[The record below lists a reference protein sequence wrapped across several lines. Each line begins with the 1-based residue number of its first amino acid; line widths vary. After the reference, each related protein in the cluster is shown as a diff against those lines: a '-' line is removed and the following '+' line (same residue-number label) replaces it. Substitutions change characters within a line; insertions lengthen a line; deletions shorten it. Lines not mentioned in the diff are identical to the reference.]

1 MSPCGSEPNAYEDD
15 FGSAL
20 GAWCGTT
27 LAHVRAAMSYM
38 PHPSAGPGPD
48 PDDRRFQDPVWRSHP
63 YHRHLLQAYLT
74 WSRLALAA
82 AGTPYVP
89 ARRRRQAQLFTQL
102 LTEALAPTNFL
113 PSNPAAL
120 RLARDT
126 RGRSLMRGAG
136 NFLDDVLRRGGRPT
150 KVPPDTYR
158 LGENLAATPGRVV
171 YRNELM
177 EVLQYEPQTVEVR
190 RVPLLLIPAWVNKF
204 YIFDLAPGRSLVE
217 WAVREGFTVFAISL
231 RDPAPDQSRL
241 GLEEYFLRA
250 PLRALEIVGEITGE
264 RRAHLVGVCAGGML
278 AASAAA
284 WFAAAEETGAA
295 SLTLLASALDYAPS
309 ESATTEPSTRNSTST
324 GDTAKTSEAEL
335 SLLTRLLSNR
345 RGLVDGRKVSLLF
358 DLLRAQDTIW
368 QPLTSGWL
376 LGERPRPF
384 DIWAWSEDVI
394 DVPRDLFGQTL
405 RLARDNTLA
414 GGRLR
419 IGQRP
424 IDLSTVA
431 QDAFV
436 VAGVRDHIISWETVY
451 RSARL
456 LGGDV
461 SFHLVPSGHVGSI
474 INPPRPGATYRTG
487 RGALPTDPREWTAR
501 CSTERESWWVA
512 WSRWLAD
519 RSGPRVPSR
528 APGSARHP
536 AGAPAPGRYVRPR

>member
-15 FGSAL
+15 FGSTL
-20 GAWCGTT
+20 GTWCGTA
-27 LAHVRAAMSYM
+27 LAHARAAMSS
-38 PHPSAGPGPD
+38 SAAGLGPD
-48 PDDRRFQDPVWRSHP
+48 PDDRRFQDPVWRSDP
-63 YHRHLLQAYLT
+63 CHRYLLRAYLT
-74 WSRLALAA
+74 WSRLALATTGA
-82 AGTPYVP
+82 PYVP
-89 ARRRRQAQLFTQL
+89 VRHRRQAQLLTQL
-102 LTEALAPTNFL
+102 FTEALAPTNFL
-113 PSNPAAL
+113 LANPAAL
-120 RLARDT
+120 RLAQDT
-126 RGRSLMRGAG
+126 RGRSLVRGMG
-136 NFLDDVLRRGGRPT
+136 NFLDDVMRRGGRPT

-177 EVLQYEPQTVEVR
+177 EVLQYEPQTAEVR

-231 RDPAPDQSRL
+231 RDPAPNQSRL

-250 PLRALEIVGEITGE
+250 PLRALEVAREITGE
-264 RRAHLVGVCAGGML
+264 PKAHLVGVCAGGML

-295 SLTLLASALDYAPS
+295 SLTLVASALDYASS
-309 ESATTEPSTRNSTST
+309 EAATNATSAEDSAST
-324 GDTAKTSEAEL
+324 GNTAKGSEAEL
-335 SLLTRLLSNR
+335 GLLTRLLSNR
-345 RGLVDGRKVSLLF
+345 RGFVDGRKVSLLF
-358 DLLRAQDTIW
+358 DLLRARDTIW

-414 GGRLR
+414 AGRLR

-424 IDLSTVA
+424 IDLSAVV

-436 VAGVRDHIISWETVY
+436 VAGVRDHIIPWETVY

-461 SFHLVPSGHVGSI
+461 AFHLVPSGHVGSI

-487 RGALPTDPREWTAR
+487 RGALPADPREWSAR
-501 CSTERESWWVA
+501 CSTERESWWAA

-519 RSGPRVPSR
+519 RSGPRVPGR
-528 APGSARHP
+528 APGSVRHP
-536 AGAPAPGRYVRPR
+536 AGTPAPGHYVRTR

>member
-1 MSPCGSEPNAYEDD
+1 MSPCGSEPSSYEDD
-15 FGSAL
+15 FGSAI
-20 GAWCGTT
+20 GAWCGTA
-27 LAHVRAAMSYM
+27 LARARTAMSYV
-38 PHPSAGPGPD
+38 PSPVAGPGPD
-48 PDDRRFQDPVWRSHP
+48 PDDRRFQDPVWRSDP
-63 YHRHLLQAYLT
+63 YHRHLLQAYLA

-82 AGTPYVP
+82 AGTTYVP
-89 ARRRRQAQLFTQL
+89 ARRRRQAQLLTQV
-102 LTEALAPTNFL
+102 LTDALAPTNFL
-113 PSNPAAL
+113 PANPAAL

-126 RGRSLMRGAG
+126 RGGSLVCGVG
-136 NFLDDVLRRGGRPT
+136 NFLDDVVRRGGRPT
-150 KVPPDTYR
+150 KVPPGAYR

-171 YRNELM
+171 YRNELV
-177 EVLQYEPQTVEVR
+177 EVLQYEPQTAEVH

-217 WAVREGFTVFAISL
+217 WAVRQGFIVFAISL
-231 RDPAPDQSRL
+231 REPAPDQSRL

-250 PLRALEIVGEITGE
+250 PLCALEVVREITAE
-264 RRAHLVGVCAGGML
+264 PRAHLVGVCAGGML
-278 AASAAA
+278 AASTAA
-284 WFAAAEETGAA
+284 WFAAAKEAGAA

-309 ESATTEPSTRNSTST
+309 ESAGNSMGT
-324 GDTAKTSEAEL
+324 GRPAKASAAEL
-335 SLLTRLLSNR
+335 RLLTSLLSNR

-419 IGQRP
+419 IGERL
-424 IDLSTVA
+424 IDLSAIA

-451 RSARL
+451 RGARL

-461 SFHLVPSGHVGSI
+461 AFHLVPSGHVGSI
-474 INPPRPGATYRTG
+474 INPPRPGATYRTD
-487 RGALPTDPREWTAR
+487 RGALPTDPLDWTAR
-501 CSTERESWWVA
+501 CHTERESWWVA
-512 WSRWLAD
+512 WARWLAA
-519 RSGPRVPSR
+519 RSGSRVPGR
-528 APGSARHP
+528 APGSARYP
-536 AGAPAPGRYVRPR
+536 AGTPAPGRYVRSR